1 MTCRSGRP
9 DREPKES
16 RRRPSLPQ
24 SDMKT
29 SNQIRESFLEFFRS
43 KKHTIVPAAS
53 LVPANDPTLLFTN
66 SGMVQ
71 FKDIFLGREKPKHLR
86 VADVQ
91 PCLRAGGKHNDLEN
105 VGYTARHHT
114 FFEMLGNWSFGDY
127 FKREAII
134 WSWELLT
141 KVWKLPAERLWVTVY
156 HTDDEAYDLW
166 TREVGV
172 PAARVTRIGDNK
184 GAPYAS
190 DNFWQMADT
199 GPCGP
204 CTEIFW
210 DHGPGMPGGPPGSH
224 DEGDRYVEIWNLVF
238 MQFDRDADGK
248 LTPLPKP
255 CVDTGMGL
263 ERIAAVMQ
271 GVQSNY
277 DIDLFKHLIK
287 AAAEVTG
294 SKDVTSPSL
303 RVIAD
308 HIRACAFLISDGVLP
323 SNEGRGYV
331 LRRIIRRAVRHGYK
345 LGQEKPFFHKLVKP
359 LDVEM
364 GKAYPELHKATKHVE
379 KVLLQ
384 EEERFTEKLDRGM
397 QLFEKELQPVA
408 LAGHYLLAKTPEA
421 VAVTRTVATN
431 LNGAV
436 IHTDYIVHDKG
447 RQSGR
452 LVRSADYSQFPGLS
466 SFRAWI
472 DNSNFVV
479 PIDIDRTI
487 LGLYSSAEI
496 SATDQQRLA
505 QEFVQQF
512 PNGQITFISER
523 DLNNAPLDGLT
534 VFKLHD
540 TYGFPVDLTA
550 DIARERGLTLDM
562 EGFEREMEKQR
573 ERGRAA
579 STFDEYLHLGAQA
592 NIGFEVEVI
601 YATDFLGYEK
611 MTAEAKIKALFTN
624 GQYVDNLQM
633 GMEGAVVLDRT
644 PFYAESGGQTGDT
657 GVLIGTGIRFVVNDT
672 QQHRVGRLHLG
683 RLEEGTLRIGDT
695 VEAQVDEKLRTATVL
710 NHSATHLL
718 HAALRQVLGT
728 HVTQKGSLV
737 APDRLRFDF
746 SHNQPV
752 TLEEL
757 QCIED
762 LVNAEIRKNAEA
774 DVREM
779 GYDEAIKS
787 GAIALFG
794 EKYGDTVRVMKFG
807 DFSTELCG
815 GTHVR
820 RVGDIGFFKITSES
834 GVAAGIRRIEAL
846 TGDAA
851 VHWAQQAERTLRALA
866 DLTKSSPDSV
876 GEKIEQLV
884 ERTRKLEKELEQLK
898 GRLASRQS
906 GDLASQAVEVNGI
919 KVLAS
924 RLDGADA
931 KTLRDT
937 VDQLKNKLGSA
948 AVVLAA
954 VEDGKVRLVAGV
966 TADRMAKIK
975 AGELIN
981 AVAEQV
987 GGKGG
992 GRADMAQAGGTDPTK
1007 LDAALKSVPDWVRAH
1022 LD

>member
-1 MTCRSGRP
+1 MTTN
-9 DREPKES
+9 E
-16 RRRPSLPQ
+16 
-24 SDMKT
+24 
-29 SNQIRESFLEFFRS
+29 IRESFLEFFRN
-43 KKHTIVPAAS
+43 KRHTIVPAAS

-71 FKDIFLGREKPKHLR
+71 FKDIFLGREKPRHLR

-127 FKREAII
+127 FKRDAIV
-134 WSWELLT
+134 WAWELLT
-141 KVWKLPAERLWVTVY
+141 KVWKLPADRLWVTVY
-156 HTDDEAYDLW
+156 HTDDEAYDIW
-166 TREVGV
+166 TKEVGV
-172 PAARVTRIGDNK
+172 PKERIARIGDNK

-210 DHGPGMPGGPPGSH
+210 DHGAGVAGSPPGSAES
-224 DEGDRYVEIWNLVF
+224 EGDRYVEIWNLVF

-271 GVQSNY
+271 GVHSNY

-294 SKDVTSPSL
+294 AKDLASPSL

-308 HIRACAFLISDGVLP
+308 HIRACAFLITDDVLP

-345 LGQEKPFFHKLVKP
+345 LGQDMPFFHKLVKA
-359 LDVEM
+359 LDEEM
-364 GKAYPELHKATKHVE
+364 GKAYSGLHEAHERIDKA
-379 KVLLQ
+379 LLQ
-384 EEERFTEKLDRGM
+384 EEKHFAETLEQGVHLLD
-397 QLFEKELQPVA
+397 
-408 LAGHYLLAKTPEA
+408 EA
-421 VAVTRTVATN
+421 VTG
-431 LNGAV
+431 L
-436 IHTDYIVHDKG
+436 KG
-447 RQSGR
+447 K
-452 LVRSADYSQFPGLS
+452 
-466 SFRAWI
+466 
-472 DNSNFVV
+472 
-479 PIDIDRTI
+479 
-487 LGLYSSAEI
+487 
-496 SATDQQRLA
+496 
-505 QEFVQQF
+505 
-512 PNGQITFISER
+512 QIAGE
-523 DLNNAPLDGLT
+523 T
-534 VFKLHD
+534 VFKLYD
-540 TYGFPVDLTA
+540 TYGFPVDLTN

-579 STFDEYLHLGAQA
+579 SQFGAEYAQD
-592 NIGFEVEVI
+592 VEI
-601 YATDFLGYEK
+601 AGETHFTGYDTLK
-611 MTAEAKIKALFTN
+611 DKGKIVALFR
-624 GQYVDNLQM
+624 GKDAVKSLKAGEQ
-633 GMEGAVVLDRT
+633 GMVVLDRT
-644 PFYAESGGQTGDT
+644 PFYAESGGQVGDR
-657 GVLIGTGIRFVVNDT
+657 GVLRAASAEFKVEDT
-672 QQHRVGRLHLG
+672 QKRGGGAHAHLG
-683 RLEEGTLRIGDT
+683 TVVKGEFKIGET
-695 VEAQVDEKLRTATVL
+695 AEAEVDKKLRAATVL

-728 HVTQKGSLV
+728 HVMQKGSLV

-752 TLEEL
+752 TPEEL
-757 QCIED
+757 QKIED
-762 LVNAEIRKNAEA
+762 LVNAEIRHNTEA
-774 DVREM
+774 NVRQM
-779 GYDEAIKS
+779 PYDDAIKS
-787 GAIALFG
+787 GAMALFG
-794 EKYGDTVRVMKFG
+794 EKYSDTVRVMKFG

-820 RVGDIGFFKITSES
+820 RVGDIGFFKIVSET
-834 GVAAGIRRIEAL
+834 GVAAGIRRVEAL
-846 TGDAA
+846 TGEGA
-851 VHWAQQAERTLRALA
+851 VQWVQQAERMLHALA
-866 DLTKSSPDSV
+866 ALTKSSADRV
-876 GEKIEQLV
+876 GEKVEQLV
-884 ERTRKLEKELEQLK
+884 ERNRKLEKELEQLK
-898 GRLASRQS
+898 GRLASREG
-906 GDLASQAVEVNGI
+906 GDLASQAVEVNGL

-966 TADRMAKIK
+966 TADRTAKIK
-975 AGELIN
+975 AGELVN
-981 AVAEQV
+981 HVAEQV

-992 GRADMAQAGGTDPTK
+992 GRADMAQAGGTEPVK
-1007 LDAALKSVPDWVRAH
+1007 LDAALRSVPDWVRTR
-1022 LD
+1022 LG